1 MKVLIVD
8 DDALVRDLVALEL
21 EGMGFTSTIQAADG
35 RDALSLLTRRRDRP
49 DLIICEWSLPRMDG
63 LELLRAY
70 RQDPALKEIP
80 FVIMIS
86 EGEIEPKILEATEAG
101 AAAYLVKPFSPDD
114 LQAALERIGIR
125 PEP

>member
-1 MKVLIVD
+1 
-8 DDALVRDLVALEL
+8 
-21 EGMGFTSTIQAADG
+21 MGFTSTIQAADG
-35 RDALSLLTRRRDRP
+35 RDALRLLTRKRECP

-63 LELLRAY
+63 LELLRAC